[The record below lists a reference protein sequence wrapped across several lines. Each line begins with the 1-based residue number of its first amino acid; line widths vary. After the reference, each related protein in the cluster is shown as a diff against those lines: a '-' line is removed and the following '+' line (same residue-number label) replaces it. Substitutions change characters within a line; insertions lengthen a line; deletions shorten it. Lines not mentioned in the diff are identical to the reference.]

1 MSADQIAEIA
11 PLVREVLGAP
21 EGQAFC
27 GTIEVDGLDDAW
39 AQITADTI
47 NIAYPSAEEPARR
60 LASLVGA
67 HPCAGVAEWESMKFT
82 TLSYTA
88 DRPQVIAKFID
99 GLLRELFGL
108 EDYSVNTSI
117 FEL

>member
-11 PLVREVLGAP
+11 PLIREVLGAP
-21 EGQAFC
+21 EGQALC
-27 GTIEVDGLDDAW
+27 GTIEVDGMGDAW
-39 AQITADTI
+39 AQVTADAI
-47 NIAYPSAEEPARR
+47 NVAYPSAEDPARR
-60 LASLVGA
+60 LSSLVGA
-67 HPCAGVAEWESMKFT
+67 HPCAGVAEWEPMKFT
-82 TLSYTA
+82 TFNYTP

-108 EDYSVNTSI
+108 GDYSVNIRI